1 LSRPGTELPP
11 GRDVLEPIDVDA
23 TRDGPFSAVA
33 LHRLTER
40 GALIAARQ
48 LVRFNQKHR
57 DKHALKLRFAAWP
70 TDTAGNIAALNV
82 TVTVT

>member
-1 LSRPGTELPP
+1 MTF
-11 GRDVLEPIDVDA
+11 LEAIDVDA

-40 GALIAARQ
+40 GALIAQARQ

-57 DKHALKLRFAAWP
+57 DSTR
-70 TDTAGNIAALNV
+70 
-82 TVTVT
+82 